1 MHVLT
6 LQARVTSLVVEPTAG
21 QEDHPGTHE
30 YLAVAVLRAPL
41 VAAAP
46 MPVKP
51 PSTAAQL
58 RTGGGAALAGAGSG
72 HVRRRTRAWLMAD
85 GAAGC
90 AAVIR
95 A

>member
-1 MHVLT
+1 
-6 LQARVTSLVVEPTAG
+6 VVEPTAG

-30 YLAVAVLRAPL
+30 YLVAAVLRAPL

-58 RTGGGAALAGAGSG
+58 RTGGSAALAGAGSG
-72 HVRRRTRAWLMAD
+72 HVRRRTALARGRWPM